1 MNMTTKISPT
11 YFGTTIGGHKIFL
24 YSLRNSKG
32 VEIKIMN
39 YGATIVSIETPDKNG
54 ILKDIVLGYDTLKE
68 YEQDKFYMGCIV
80 GRVCGRI
87 SNAKFSLDGKE
98 YNLAQNLPPHHL
110 HGGFSGWNKKA
121 WQMVSYDSRSVEFS
135 YVSPEKEENYPGE
148 VITLVK
154 YTLSEDNKLTI
165 SYHATTNKPTHINLT
180 NHTYFN
186 LSGDSAHTVEDDL
199 IQVNAS
205 QYLEYSNSGVP
216 TGKIKEVENTCFDAR
231 KMRPFTE
238 LLDFSDGQV
247 KSCEG
252 VDTTW
257 ALNNNNQLVHAASLL
272 NSETGRKIN
281 VYTTEPGM
289 HVYTSNYLPTG
300 FKSKGNTTFT
310 KRGAVCLETQHY
322 PDSPNLSHFPSSL
335 LLPGKLFTSQTIFEF

>member
-1 MNMTTKISPT
+1 MAREASPT
-11 YFGTTIGGHKIFL
+11 YFGTTADGEKIFL
-24 YSLRNSKG
+24 YSLRNSNG

-39 YGATIVSIETPDKNG
+39 YGAIIVSLLTPDKNG
-54 ILKDIVLGYDTLKE
+54 VVKDIVLGYDSLKE

-87 SNAKFSLDGKE
+87 SNARFVLDGHE
-98 YNLAQNLPPHHL
+98 YKLAQNLHPHHL
-110 HGGFSGWNKKA
+110 HGGISGWNKKV
-121 WQMVSYDSRSVEFS
+121 WQMVSYEKRSVEFS
-135 YVSPEKEENYPGE
+135 YTSPDGEEDYPGE

-154 YTLSEDNKLTI
+154 YSLSEDNKLSI
-165 SYHATTNKPTHINLT
+165 LYHARTNKPTHVNLT

-186 LSGDSAHTVEDDL
+186 LSGDSANTIDDDM

-205 QYLEYSNSGVP
+205 QYLEYSNTGVP
-216 TGKIKEVENTCFDAR
+216 TGKIKNVGNTCFDAR
-231 KMRPFTE
+231 KMRLFTE
-238 LLDFSDGQV
+238 LLDFSDEQV

-257 ALNNNNQLVHAASLL
+257 VLNNNGQLVHAASLF
-272 NSETGRKIN
+272 NNETGRKIN

-300 FKSKGNTTFT
+300 FKGKGNTTFT

-322 PDSPNLSHFPSSL
+322 PDSPNLPDFPSTL
-335 LLPGKLFTSQTIFEF
+335 LRPGEVLTSQTIFEF